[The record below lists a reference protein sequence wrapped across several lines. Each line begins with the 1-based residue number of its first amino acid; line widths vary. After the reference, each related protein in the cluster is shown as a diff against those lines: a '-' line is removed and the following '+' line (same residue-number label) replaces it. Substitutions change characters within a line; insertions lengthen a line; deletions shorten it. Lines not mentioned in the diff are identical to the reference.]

1 MAEVSNPTFWLS
13 ASFVLLVIAEAS
25 TATRSSI
32 TDVIFILTQF
42 VKNTKRNPVIDRIDN
57 QENSGHGVQAW
68 IRMNGW
74 VV

>member
-1 MAEVSNPTFWLS
+1 M
-13 ASFVLLVIAEAS
+13 LLVIAEAS

-32 TDVIFILTQF
+32 TDVIFILTLF
-42 VKNTKRNPVIDRIDN
+42 VKNTKGNPVIDRIDN
-57 QENSGHGVQAW
+57 QENSGHGVQAR